1 MKRKSINNNF
11 KIEVSKKE
19 CSKNTNEDKEYSYNI
34 KISDKNAKDKFINN
48 RCKILPSKFITD
60 FIYDNKVISKNDNIT
75 VIMERIKFDTP
86 FVIVNRALYKVTP
99 YLSNTAK
106 DIIFYICNNIEW
118 NVNTISFDF
127 EDFCKEYN
135 CSKKYFYKGIEE
147 LIEHQVIERYYNRRK
162 VYGVNIKYIMFG
174 NITKFIEDYFNRF
187 KDKPKIKDGLVDI
200 PNDIYNMYLNAIK
213 ESKNNSIK
221 TNVEYNDENNNIINI
236 TENITDE
243 QLEEMERMIG

>member
-1 MKRKSINNNF
+1 MKRKPINNNF

-19 CSKNTNEDKEYSYNI
+19 CSKDITEDKQYSYNV

-86 FVIVNRALYKVTP
+86 FVIVNRALYKIIP

-187 KDKPKIKDGLVDI
+187 KDKPKIKDGLIDI

-213 ESKNNSIK
+213 ESKDNINKDKDI
-221 TNVEYNDENNNIINI
+221 NNNIIDI
-236 TENITDE
+236 TKNITDE
-243 QLEEMERMIG
+243 QIEEMEIMIV